1 MPKNQGKRNRQR
13 GQEYEREIA
22 GWFREL
28 GFDDARRNLQAQGG
42 KVVGNDLANIPFA
55 VECKRTSAS
64 LIPKAI
70 KALEQ
75 CDEDAQAIKDK
86 SPRLVITRADQG
98 QSHVVLSLK
107 DFGKLIAYLAHPEPD
122 FDYSEKGW

>member
-1 MPKNQGKRNRQR
+1 MTKNQGKRNRQR

-75 CDEDAQAIKDK
+75 CDEDAQAIGDK
-86 SPRLVITRADQG
+86 SPRLVITRADQ
-98 QSHVVLSLK
+98 VVMSLE
-107 DFGKLIAYLAHPEPD
+107 DFGKLIEDLAHPDPN
-122 FDYSEKGW
+122 FDYSKRGW